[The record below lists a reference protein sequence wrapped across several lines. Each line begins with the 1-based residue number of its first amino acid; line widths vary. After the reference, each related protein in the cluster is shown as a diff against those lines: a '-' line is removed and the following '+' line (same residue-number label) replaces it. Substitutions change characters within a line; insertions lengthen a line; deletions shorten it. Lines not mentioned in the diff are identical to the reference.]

1 MNTDRSTA
9 FRNRSLVLGCI
20 GTAAAFASP
29 ALAQGT
35 TATGTVEQAETRL
48 EGMTITDDAVSD
60 GYRAEAQ
67 RSPKATA
74 PLIDTPRI
82 VNVVTEDVI
91 EHTASFTLEDALRTV
106 PGITLGAGEGGT
118 AAADIPL
125 IRGVDATGDV
135 FVDGLRDIGSQTR
148 ETFALEAIEVAKGP
162 SSTFGGRGTAAGA
175 INLVSKVAREGTAFS
190 AQGTIGTSDFYRATA
205 DVNTQIADKLAV
217 RVVGMYQDSEV
228 AGRDAVFSDRWGV
241 SPSITWG
248 VGTPI
253 TASLAYYHY
262 ESDGI
267 PDYGIPLTSRDQLDG
282 GVRRPADTD
291 FDNFYGL
298 LSRDFQDT
306 SVDSGNFQFEGYLGG
321 GVTLSHGTRISR
333 SRNNYIVT
341 NPDDSAGNVADGNV
355 WRATKSRNSLN
366 ESMGSN
372 TNIAAVFDTGGI
384 GHSLSTGFEFTAS
397 DSTNRGYSVDT
408 GDRNCPEEAFGNF
421 NCTSLDNPNP
431 SDPWNG
437 SITVSDSPS
446 FAHAEDYSLYMFDTI
461 TLAPSLL
468 VNAGIRWTDFSAS
481 ASGCG
486 RGGCY
491 DASNSGDFF
500 TYQAG
505 VIFKPTTNTSIY
517 ASYADSKT
525 PPGTTVG
532 EGSDNLG
539 SNNQTRE
546 PQSFENWEVGAKAEL
561 FGGNMLVSGAL
572 YRVNRNNI
580 LEADANGELTNV
592 FGSGR
597 LQGAEISA
605 SGTVG
610 GLTLLAGYTYVDSEL
625 RDREMINR
633 EGEIVPNPDF
643 GNALPNTPKHNY
655 AVTANYQVTPRFA
668 VGGGAYGAS
677 KRYADGGNLISA
689 DGYIRFDANAEFL
702 FTDNLG
708 LRLNVQNLTDERYV
722 AKLRNP
728 HFAVPAAGRQAL
740 ATLSV
745 RY

>member
-1 MNTDRSTA
+1 MNTNRSTA

-35 TATGTVEQAETRL
+35 TATGNVEQAETRL

-175 INLVSKVAREGTAFS
+175 INLVSKIAKEGDAIE
-190 AQGTIGTSDFYRATA
+190 AQATVGTDEFYRATA
-205 DVNTQIADKLAV
+205 DVNAQVADKLAF
-217 RVVGMYQDSEV
+217 RVVGMWQDSEV
-228 AGRDAVFSDRWGV
+228 AGRDAVFNDRWGV
-241 SPSITWG
+241 MPSVTWG
-248 VGTPI
+248 AGTPI

-262 ESDGI
+262 ETDSM
-267 PDYGIPLTSRDQLDG
+267 PDYGIPTTSRGQLPDE
-282 GVRRPADTD
+282 RREPADVD

-298 LSRDFQDT
+298 LARDFQET
-306 SVDSGNFQFEGYLGG
+306 SVDSGSFLFNGYLGG
-321 GVTLSHGTRISR
+321 GVTLSHGTRFSR
-333 SRNNYIVT
+333 ARNDYIVT
-341 NPDDSAGNVADGNV
+341 NPDDSAGNVANGQV
-355 WRATKSRNSLN
+355 WRATKSRNSL
-366 ESMGSN
+366 SDSIASN
-372 TNIAAVFDTGGI
+372 TNLAAVFDTGGI
-384 GHSLSTGFEFTAS
+384 GHSLSAGFEYSYA
-397 DSTNRGYSVDT
+397 DSANRNYSVDT
-408 GDRNCPEEAFGNF
+408 GDRNCPEISFETY
-421 NCTSLDNPNP
+421 NCTDLANPDP
-431 SDPWNG
+431 SDPWTG
-437 SITVSDSPS
+437 TITRSTTP
-446 FAHAEDYSLYMFDTI
+446 ANATAEDYSVYLFDTV
-461 TLAPSLL
+461 TLLPSLL
-468 VNAGIRWTDFSAS
+468 VNGGVRWTDFSAT

-491 DASNSGDFF
+491 DAATDGDFF
-500 TYQAG
+500 SYQAG
-505 VIFKPTTNTSIY
+505 VIFKPTSSTSLY

-525 PPGTTVG
+525 PPGATVG
-532 EGSDNLG
+532 EGAENLNG
-539 SNNQTRE
+539 NNQSYR
-546 PQSFENWEVGAKAEL
+546 PQGFENWEVGAKAEL
-561 FGGNMLVSGAL
+561 FGGDMLLSGAL
-572 YRVNRNNI
+572 YRVKRNNI
-580 LEADANGELTNV
+580 VQLDDLDNV
-592 FGSGR
+592 VETFGSAR
-597 LQGAEISA
+597 LQGVEVSA
-605 SGTVG
+605 SGRIG
-610 GLTLLAGYTYVDSEL
+610 ALTLLAGYTLVDSEL
-625 RDREMINR
+625 RDEADAN
-633 EGEIVPNPDF
+633 F
-643 GNALPNTPKHNY
+643 GNALPNTPRHNF
-655 AVTANYQVTPRFA
+655 ALTGNYQVTPRFA

-677 KRYADGGNLISA
+677 KRYADGANLISA
-689 DGYIRFDANAEFL
+689 DGYVRLDANAEFL
-702 FTDNLG
+702 FTDHLG
-708 LRLNVQNLTDERYV
+708 LRLNVQNLTDERYAV
-722 AKLRNP
+722 KLRNP
-728 HFAVPAAGRQAL
+728 HFAIPAAGRQAL